1 MLSKVFEKMKEK
13 IIPTYEGRFPVVAVS
28 FLPPRLVLNV
38 KNKIVEAEVS
48 GELRRDML
56 MGQVSF
62 SPQSRFEGRIV
73 FKGKGWVIE
82 EGRIIDRYNDFES
95 IIRHLAHCY
104 IPEELGYFLLLSR
117 DEIAEFIKRRQELL
131 YRALGSDEDVL
142 SEIEKQT
149 LEYTE
154 KAHIARLK
162 AIDEDFARRYGTV
175 SKKELLP
182 AVEKALKGDQ
192 SWEEWPERFVPY
204 KTAEEVVKELERR
217 GYSREKVIRVLRRF
231 FVSRLWLN
239 EFSEHFF

>member
-1 MLSKVFEKMKEK
+1 MLSKVLEKIKEK
-13 IIPTYEGRFPVVAVS
+13 IIPTYEGRFPVVGVS

-38 KNKIVEAEVS
+38 KNRIVEAEVS
-48 GELRRDML
+48 GELRRGML

-82 EGRIIDRYNDFES
+82 EGRIIDRYNAFES
-95 IIRHLAHCY
+95 IIWHLAHDY
-104 IPEELGYFLLLSR
+104 IPEPGYFLLLPR
-117 DEIAEFIKRRQELL
+117 EEIVEFVRKRQELL
-131 YRALGSDEDVL
+131 YRAMGSNEDVL

-149 LEYTE
+149 LEYME

-175 SKKELLP
+175 SKKELLT
-182 AVEKALKGDQ
+182 AVEKALKGNQ
-192 SWEEWPERFVPY
+192 SWEEWQERFVPY
-204 KTAEEVVKELERR
+204 KTAEEVVKELEQR
-217 GYSREKVIRVLRRF
+217 GYSREKVVRVLRRF